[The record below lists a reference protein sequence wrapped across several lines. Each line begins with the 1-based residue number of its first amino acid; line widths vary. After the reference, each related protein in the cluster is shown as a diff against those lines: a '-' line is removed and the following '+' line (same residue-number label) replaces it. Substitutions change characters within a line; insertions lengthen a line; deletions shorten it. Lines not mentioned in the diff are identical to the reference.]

1 MSLSAS
7 ATKVADG
14 LRGPLEALGVDL
26 EDVEIQRAGRRH
38 VLTVVIDRDGGVD
51 LDLVAEVSRT
61 VSETLDETGLGDEI
75 AGAYVLEV
83 TSPGVDRPL
92 TEPRHWRRAIGRLV
106 DVSLTDVTR
115 VTGRVREQG
124 GDGTVVVETDD
135 SEVVI
140 DPAAVS
146 RAVVQVEFTRVDEE

>member
-1 MSLSAS
+1 MSLSAT

-14 LRGPLEALGVDL
+14 LRGPLQGLGVDL

-75 AGAYVLEV
+75 PGAYVLEV

-92 TEPRHWRRAIGRLV
+92 TEPRHWRRAVGRLV
-106 DVSLTDVTR
+106 DVSLTDGSR
-115 VTGRVREQG
+115 VTGRVREFRDDTTMVLETED
-124 GDGTVVVETDD
+124 GDVVVET
-135 SEVVI
+135 S
-140 DPAAVS
+140 AVS

>member
-14 LRGPLEALGVDL
+14 LRGPLQSLGVDL

-75 AGAYVLEV
+75 PGAYVLEV

-92 TEPRHWRRAIGRLV
+92 TEPRHWRRAVGRLV
-106 DVSLTDVTR
+106 DVSLTDGSQ
-115 VTGRVREQG
+115 VTGRVRELRDDTIVILDTED
-124 GDGTVVVETDD
+124 GDAE
-135 SEVVI
+135 I
-140 DPAAVS
+140 DPSAVS
-146 RAVVQVEFTRVDEE
+146 RAVVQVEFTRADEE

>member
-14 LRGPLEALGVDL
+14 LRGPLQSLGVDL

-75 AGAYVLEV
+75 PGAYVLEV

-92 TEPRHWRRAIGRLV
+92 TEPRHWRRAVGRLV
-106 DVSLTDVTR
+106 DVSLTDGSQ
-115 VTGRVREQG
+115 VTGRVRELRDDTIVILDTED
-124 GDGTVVVETDD
+124 GDVE
-135 SEVVI
+135 I
-140 DPAAVS
+140 DPKAVS
-146 RAVVQVEFTRVDEE
+146 RAVVQVEFTRADEE

>member
-14 LRGPLEALGVDL
+14 LRGPLQSLGVDL

-75 AGAYVLEV
+75 PGAYVLEV

-92 TEPRHWRRAIGRLV
+92 TEPRHWRRAVGRLV
-106 DVSLTDVTR
+106 DVSLTDGSQ
-115 VTGRVREQG
+115 VTGRVRELR
-124 GDGTVVVETDD
+124 DD
-135 SEVVI
+135 SIVILDTEDGDVEI
-140 DPAAVS
+140 DPKAVS
-146 RAVVQVEFTRVDEE
+146 RAVVQVEFTRADEE